1 MTDSAPQPTTIEE
14 LEWAVWPSFALVA
27 GIRLDLFGRF
37 HGTYPPNIN
46 EGTHLISVKGPT
58 QFQVVP
64 FVF

>member
-1 MTDSAPQPTTIEE
+1 MIFTLTHRLARSQFPPQIIVLFLNSLRIE
-14 LEWAVWPSFALVA
+14 LN
-27 GIRLDLFGRF
+27 GRF

-46 EGTHLISVKGPT
+46 EGTHLISGKGPT

>member
-1 MTDSAPQPTTIEE
+1 MSEIEPFSTIAGTSITWISPSARFP
-14 LEWAVWPSFALVA
+14 LVK
-27 GIRLDLFGRF
+27 IGRF